1 MSGIARIAALLLL
14 ALSAGMAW
22 AATPAAGSEPVV
34 SVEIKGGVVHTRV
47 EVLIPASAREVWDVL
62 TDFENLPRYIYS
74 VASSKVL
81 LRNGNLLKVAQT
93 GKAGFGPFA
102 FEFKTVR
109 ELTLS
114 PFEKFESRLIEG
126 NMKRMD
132 STTRLEAEAGATR
145 IRYVAEAEPDT
156 VLPLGLAR
164 SSIESGAREHLK
176 EMAREVMRRKA
187 LASAR

>member
-1 MSGIARIAALLLL
+1 MNRIVALLLL

-62 TDFENLPRYIYS
+62 TDFENLPRYISS
-74 VASSKVL
+74 VTSSKVL
-81 LRNGNLLKVAQT
+81 SRNGNVLRVAQT
-93 GKAGFGPFA
+93 GKAGFGPFT

-109 ELTLS
+109 DVTLS
-114 PFEKFESRLIEG
+114 PFEKFESRMIEG
-126 NMKRMD
+126 NMKRMS
-132 STTRLEAEAGATR
+132 STTGFEADAGGTR

-164 SSIESGAREHLK
+164 STIESSTRDHFK
-176 EMAREVMRRKA
+176 EMATEILRRQA